1 MGVHVS
7 RIQSL
12 TLDNIGT
19 SQLLLARVMSNTG
32 FNDIMEATLSASSK
46 PTPTSSMDV
55 RNAFIRAKYVERKY
69 IIKTCS
75 DETDLRA
82 DLEHA
87 VLSRHLLQ
95 LLQAFAEGAD
105 LTWILPNST
114 NDETALHYAIA
125 QEDGT
130 SLHIVDFLIQNS
142 LNLNNVDKMGNTG
155 LHYSVIYDKSESMKL
170 LLRSN
175 ANINIKNNDRKT
187 ALDLA
192 KERSNHRL
200 IQLVYHLLVFIGF
213 TDFLFDLFVSQLES
227 AAQNKKIL
235 FENVFIDLS
244 LQPCEDPSTDFS
256 DEDLTEDKV
265 NIVLKYV
272 LSIFGCILI

>member
-19 SQLLLARVMSNTG
+19 SQLLIARVISNAG
-32 FNDIMEATLSASSK
+32 FNDIMEATLNPSLK
-46 PTPTSSMDV
+46 PTSSSSMDI
-55 RNAFIRAKYVERKY
+55 RNEFIRAKYIDRKY
-69 IIKTCS
+69 IIKTCT
-75 DETDLRA
+75 DESDLRA

-105 LTWILPNST
+105 LTWILPDST

-142 LNLNNVDKMGNTG
+142 LNLNNADKTGNSG
-155 LHYSVIYDKSESMKL
+155 LHYCVLYDKSECLKL

-175 ANINIKNNDRKT
+175 ANIGLKNNDGKT

-200 IQLVYHLLVFIGF
+200 IELVYSNEHLIFVVILI
-213 TDFLFDLFVSQLES
+213 DLWSQLES
-227 AAQNKKIL
+227 AAQNKKSL
-235 FENVFIDLS
+235 FENVFVDLS
-244 LQPCEDPSTDFS
+244 LHPCDDPSTDFS
-256 DEDLTEDKV
+256 DEDLTEEKV
-265 NIVLKYV
+265 SLNFK
-272 LSIFGCILI
+272 